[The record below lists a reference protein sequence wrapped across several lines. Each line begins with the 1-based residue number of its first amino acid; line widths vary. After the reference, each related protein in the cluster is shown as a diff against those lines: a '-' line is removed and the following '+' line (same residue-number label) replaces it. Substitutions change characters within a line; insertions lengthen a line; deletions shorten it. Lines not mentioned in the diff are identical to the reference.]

1 MGRRAAANRVA
12 RKSKAD
18 PQDPAAGRRGAGAAE
33 ALRRT
38 QERLSVALESSRA
51 VTWVWNIGDDR
62 IDWMPDVGTVYGV
75 LPDALRTFD
84 AWLMRVEA
92 EDRERV
98 VAHLRRLVENRDED
112 VWDEEFRIAHPQ
124 RGERWIGA
132 LGRAYRDASGRAV
145 RMAGVNFDITE
156 RKQAERALEEQ
167 ARLLDLS
174 HDAIIIRDAGDRITY
189 WNRGAEE
196 IYGYRRAEALGRGV
210 HELLRTEFPVP
221 LDNIRDSLARD
232 GRWAGELTQT
242 TKRGA
247 RIATL
252 SRWMLD
258 RDAAGRAAQVL
269 ETNNDLTEY
278 RAAEIAVR
286 TSEARFRAIYDN
298 AVVGIAI
305 ADRSGQ
311 FERCNQAYSNL
322 IGYTERELREI
333 RFGSLVHP
341 EDRAAN
347 LAENQRLLGGEIP
360 YFEIENRY
368 LRKDGSSIW
377 VHKFVS
383 MLPGPA
389 DQPSHMLAVVSDITA
404 RKEAEIGLQAS
415 ETRVRRLNAL
425 LAQRVVRRTAQ
436 LDEQHARL
444 QAVVDTAAE
453 GIVTVDVEGSIE
465 SVNAAALRLFGY
477 AGDDL
482 LGRDIGV
489 LLPQWK
495 REVQARWPSEDAH
508 AAPASTVLALVGR
521 DRAGNEIP
529 LEVSVGAIPLSGT
542 RLFVV
547 LLRDVSLQRRLEA
560 QVRERL
566 EDAAQ
571 LHRLRTAGEL
581 AGVLAH
587 QLNQPLA
594 AILSFAEAAAA
605 RLRRGNSTP
614 ERVSTALA
622 EIIDQAQRAAESIRD
637 LRGFL
642 SRERSERTAEDL
654 EPIVR
659 QALDLMTVLAN
670 DAGIAIRH
678 HGLKSLPP
686 VMMHRS
692 QIEQVLLILLDNALD
707 AILDRQGAEAAARRP
722 RGTIDVS
729 GGLDVEGRG
738 VRITVLDSGPGLDE
752 DLAKRVFDPL
762 YTTKMNGIG
771 LGLSIARS
779 IIEDHGGRIWAEPGQ
794 GGRFHFYLPFAP

>member
-1 MGRRAAANRVA
+1 MRNESRR
-12 RKSKAD
+12 SKAGK
-18 PQDPAAGRRGAGAAE
+18 QSAAAGRRSARGAGAE
-33 ALRRT
+33 ESLRRT

-51 VTWVWNIGDDR
+51 LTWVWSIGDDR

-75 LPDALRTFD
+75 PPGALGTFD
-84 AWLMRVEA
+84 AWLARVDA

-98 VAHLRRLVENRDED
+98 VAHLRRLVETRGED
-112 VWDEEFRIAHPQ
+112 LWDEEFRIAHP
-124 RGERWIGA
+124 RLGERWIGA
-132 LGRAYRDASGRAV
+132 LGRAYRDAAGRAV

-156 RKQAERALEEQ
+156 RKRAERALEEQ

-174 HDAIIIRDAGDRITY
+174 HDAIIIRDADDRVTY

-196 IYGYRRAEALGRGV
+196 IYGYRRNEAVGRPV
-210 HELLRTEFPVP
+210 HALLCTEFPVP
-221 LDNIRDSLARD
+221 LEVIRDILARE

-242 TKRGA
+242 TKRGS
-247 RIATL
+247 RIVTL

-258 RDAAGRAAQVL
+258 RDAAGRPAQVL

-278 RAAEIAVR
+278 RAAEVAVR

-305 ADRSGQ
+305 TDRNGQ
-311 FERCNQAYSNL
+311 FERCNQAYCSL
-322 IGYTERELREI
+322 VGYAERELREI
-333 RFGSLVHP
+333 QFGSLVHP

-347 LAENQRLLGGEIP
+347 LAENRRLLAGEIP

-368 LRKDGSSIW
+368 LRKDGSAIW

-383 MLPGPA
+383 TLPDRAGQPA
-389 DQPSHMLAVVSDITA
+389 HLLAVVNDITA
-404 RKEAEIGLQAS
+404 RKEAEIALQAS

-482 LGRDIGV
+482 LGRDVGV

-495 REVQARWPSEDAH
+495 REVHARWPSDDAS
-508 AAPASTVLALVGR
+508 AGPASTTLTLAGR
-521 DRAGNEIP
+521 DRAGNEVP

-605 RLRRGNSTP
+605 RLRRGKSTP
-614 ERVSTALA
+614 ERISTALA

-659 QALDLMTVLAN
+659 QALDLMTVLAGE
-670 DAGIAIRH
+670 AGVAIRH

-686 VMMHRS
+686 VLIHRS
-692 QIEQVLLILLDNALD
+692 QIEQVLLVLLDNAID
-707 AILDRQGAEAAARRP
+707 AIRERQDAEAAAHRP

-729 GGLDVEGRG
+729 GGLDADARC
-738 VRITVLDSGPGLDE
+738 VRLTVLDSGPGLDE
-752 DLAKRVFDPL
+752 DLARRVFDPL

-779 IIEDHGGRIWAEPGQ
+779 IIEDHGGRIWAEPGR
-794 GGRFHFYLPFAP
+794 GGRFHFSLPVTP